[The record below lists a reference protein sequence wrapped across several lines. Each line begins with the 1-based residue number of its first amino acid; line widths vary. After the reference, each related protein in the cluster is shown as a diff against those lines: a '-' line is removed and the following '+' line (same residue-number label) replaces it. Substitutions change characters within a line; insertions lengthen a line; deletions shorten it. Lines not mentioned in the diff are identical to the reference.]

1 MHKCIFCKKTI
12 FPRFPERVERDD
24 AQYHEDCFILREDMY
39 INSILNNDFETLEY
53 INKVEGRKFIIIPK
67 PTLPQERIQPTR

>member
-1 MHKCIFCKKTI
+1 MQKCIFCKKTI
-12 FPRFPERVERDD
+12 FPRLHERVERYD

-67 PTLPQERIQPTR
+67 PTLHKETIQNTR

>member
-1 MHKCIFCKKTI
+1 
-12 FPRFPERVERDD
+12 
-24 AQYHEDCFILREDMY
+24 MY

-67 PTLPQERIQPTR
+67 PTLYKETIQNTR